1 MELIGEKN
9 KTKYKMV
16 KYDKLNF
23 EVNGVK
29 YRLSGIDISNNTYS
43 IKRLK
48 DGRYFKM
55 PFKKVK
61 KYLKIY

>member
-1 MELIGEKN
+1 
-9 KTKYKMV
+9 MV

-61 KYLKIY
+61 KYLKNLLTL